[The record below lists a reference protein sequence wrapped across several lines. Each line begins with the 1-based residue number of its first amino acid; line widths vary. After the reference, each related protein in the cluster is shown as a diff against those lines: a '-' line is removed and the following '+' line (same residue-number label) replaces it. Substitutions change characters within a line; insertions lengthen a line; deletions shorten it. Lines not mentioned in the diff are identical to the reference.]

1 MTEEKLAARVKTAR
15 IGRITGLFLA
25 VLGILA
31 VVLWLVRQPIAEMI
45 ARNLCEGQKLS
56 CQLSVTRLD
65 FGGVTLTSLEARAP
79 GGGEPALSASEVD
92 VALVWDGPFSPRA
105 SAVSGKA
112 VVVRLDLSGQRP
124 LLGDL
129 DTAVTTFTQPS
140 DAPPGPAAKLDFA
153 DITIIGKT
161 LSGQLIA
168 KAKVTATDAN
178 AIVIEATAPAASLG
192 LDGAMVSLSGG
203 ELRAVVEGE
212 KISAALNLD
221 MSRFEASG
229 SSFSDVKIDAT
240 VEQDAGVLK
249 GAGRASLGALETNG
263 AQLRNAQANGS
274 IEAAAID
281 AAAFR
286 LGQWLSK
293 VRRFE
298 LAASTGAGD
307 AMGVGWTRSELSA
320 LLQPLATGG
329 SGGDFSF
336 GAEDVRTP
344 QATAGRLEVEG
355 TILMAGEAGSAQG
368 TMHARSVTLTT
379 QQRAVIA
386 QIVTEPVA
394 AVLPAFAEAA
404 GRAIDRAA
412 QAFDLTAPWTAKAS
426 ESDTLD
432 LALGNEVR
440 LEARSGLTARLT
452 PRAGA
457 SDIVSFTSVDE
468 GSWRGAGALHL
479 TGGGAPA
486 LHLAVD
492 RAEGTPKSVV
502 LEGALSLSP
511 WRIGADSVAADLTG
525 LKFQA
530 TGASGSAAGGMKLM
544 LGGSIAGGVWKD
556 VRAEGQVSASWD
568 GDTFTA
574 NAPAGATISWA
585 EAVYGDTKFGA
596 ADIRYRPTGVLA
608 QGSGGVI
615 TGRGVLSEVVV
626 PVSSEGFTAST
637 RLGAG
642 SINWR
647 AANGVRAAFDMQPS
661 SVDLKLD
668 TEVIAIAIDD
678 IKGNLDLDRGWKVA
692 GTVAGGEVTSSATLL
707 SDLTGKFDLAGQGD
721 RLSGSLTDVVTN
733 IADALTGADKR
744 YENAKFAGGATL
756 ASGVVNFNGQVNLAE
771 SGVQIA
777 QITGRHSLADNT
789 GSLSFDRTPLIFSR
803 RTFQPFHLSPLLI
816 GPAGVTG
823 RVDIAGGASWG
834 NDQLKAHATLD
845 LRNVGFVLAA
855 AGAFE
860 GVSGRIEVA
869 DLLAMKSA
877 PGQKLTIE
885 KVTLGMPLEQ
895 GEIDFQLIGFD
906 AIRIEGAEWPFVDGY
921 IRVKPADFA
930 FASTVENVIVAQ
942 AVDWNLAALVR
953 QFEIPDLKLQGTVGG
968 DFPVVF
974 SAGSAEIDNAV
985 LASSG
990 PGVIQYG
997 GAATDA
1003 AAQNEPTTAIVMDAL
1018 KDFRFQVLKIG
1029 LDGNLAGK
1037 MILTLDML
1045 GRNPAVMNG
1054 QAFKLNISIDSELAK
1069 LVNSLT
1075 LGTDIQGAIRE
1086 TRENGQGERQ

>member
-1 MTEEKLAARVKTAR
+1 MTEEKLAAHGKRAP
-15 IGRITGLFLA
+15 IGRIAGLFLA

-31 VVLWLVRQPIAEMI
+31 AVLWFARQPIAEMV
-45 ARNLCEGQKLS
+45 ARNVCEGQSLS
-56 CQLSVTRLD
+56 CQLSITRLD
-65 FGGVTLTSLEARAP
+65 FGGVTLTNVEARAP
-79 GGGEPALSASEVD
+79 GGTEPALSASEVD
-92 VALVWDGPFSPRA
+92 VALAWDGPFSPRA

-112 VVVRLDLSGQRP
+112 VVVRLDLTGKRP

-129 DTAVTTFTQPS
+129 DQAVTAFTQPS
-140 DAPPGPAAKLDFA
+140 DAPPGPAPTLDFA
-153 DITIIGKT
+153 DITIIGET

-168 KAKVTATDAN
+168 KGKVTAADPES
-178 AIVIEATAPAASLG
+178 IVIEATAPAASLG
-192 LDGAMVSLSGG
+192 LDGATVSLSGA
-203 ELRAVVEGE
+203 ELKAVVAGE
-212 KISAALNLD
+212 KISAALKLD

-229 SSFSDVKIDAT
+229 SSFSDVKIDVT

-249 GAGRASLGALETNG
+249 GAGTASLGALEMSG
-263 AQLRNAQANGS
+263 AQLSNAQANGS

-281 AAAFR
+281 SAAFR
-286 LGQWLSK
+286 LGQWLTK
-293 VRRFE
+293 VRKFE

-307 AMGVGWTRSELSA
+307 AAGVGWMRSELSA
-320 LLQPLATGG
+320 LIQPLATGG

-336 GAEDVRTP
+336 GAEDLRTP
-344 QATAGRLEVEG
+344 QATAGALEVDG
-355 TILMAGEAGSAQG
+355 TILMAGESGSASG
-368 TMHARSVTLTT
+368 MVHARSVTLTT
-379 QQRAVIA
+379 QQRAAIA
-386 QIVTEPVA
+386 ENVAGPMA
-394 AVLPAFAEAA
+394 AVLPAFADAA

-412 QAFDLTAPWTAKAS
+412 QAFDLTAPWSAKAS

-432 LALGNEVR
+432 LALGDEV
-440 LEARSGLTARLT
+440 LLKAASGLTARLT
-452 PRAGA
+452 PRAGV
-457 SDIVSFTSVDE
+457 SDILSFTSVDE
-468 GSWRGAGALHL
+468 GSWRGAGELHL
-479 TGGGAPA
+479 SGGGGPT
-486 LHLAVD
+486 LHLDVD
-492 RAEGTPKSVV
+492 RAEGTSKSVV
-502 LEGALSLSP
+502 LEGALSLAP
-511 WRIGADSVAADLTG
+511 WRIGADSVAAELTG

-530 TGASGSAAGGMKLM
+530 TGASGSAAGGMKVM

-556 VRAEGQVSASWD
+556 VRADGQVSASWD

-574 NAPAGATISWA
+574 NAPAGAAIEWT
-585 EAVYGDTKFGA
+585 EAVYGDTRFGA
-596 ADIRYRPTGVLA
+596 AEIRYTPTGVLA
-608 QGSGGVI
+608 QGAGGSV

-626 PVSSEGFTAST
+626 PVSSDGFTASA
-637 RLGAG
+637 RLGAA

-647 AANGVRAAFDMQPS
+647 AANGMRAGFDMQPT

-678 IKGNLDLDRGWKVA
+678 IKGNLDLDRGWKVT
-692 GTVAGGEVTSSATLL
+692 GTAAGGTVTSSATLL
-707 SDLTGKFDLAGQGD
+707 SDLSGKFDITGQGD
-721 RLSGSLTDVVTN
+721 KLSGSLSDVVTH
-733 IADALTGADKR
+733 ITDAKTGAEKR
-744 YENAKFAGGATL
+744 YEEADFAGGATL
-756 ASGVVNFNGQVNLAE
+756 AAGSVDFNGRVNLAE

-777 QITGRHSLADNT
+777 QITGRHSLEDNT
-789 GSLSFDRTPLIFSR
+789 GSLTFDRTPLIFSR

-834 NDQLKAHATLD
+834 NDELKASATLD
-845 LRNVGFVLAA
+845 FRNVGFVLAA

-885 KVTLGMPLEQ
+885 KVTLGMPLEK
-895 GEIDFQLIGFD
+895 GEIDFQLIGYD
-906 AIRIEGAEWPFVDGY
+906 AIRIEGAEWPFVGGF
-921 IRVKPADFA
+921 IRVKPTDFA
-930 FASTVENVIVAQ
+930 FASTAKNVIVAQ
-942 AVDWNLAALVR
+942 AVDWNLATLVK
-953 QFEIPDLKLQGTVGG
+953 QFEIPDLKLDGTVGG

-1037 MILTLDML
+1037 MILKLDML

-1054 QAFKLNISIDSELAK
+1054 QAFQLNISIDSELAK

-1086 TRENGQGERQ
+1086 TSGNGQGERQ

>member
-1 MTEEKLAARVKTAR
+1 MTEEKLAAPGKRAR

-25 VLGILA
+25 VLGILV

-45 ARNLCEGQKLS
+45 ARNVCEGQKLS
-56 CQLSVTRLD
+56 CQLSITKLD
-65 FGGVTLTSLEARAP
+65 FGGVTLTGVEARAP
-79 GGGEPALSASEVD
+79 GGTESALSASEVD
-92 VALVWDGPFSPRA
+92 VTLVWDGPFSPRA

-112 VVVRLDLSGQRP
+112 VVVRLDLTGKRP

-129 DTAVTTFTQPS
+129 DSAVTAFTQPS
-140 DAPPGPAAKLDFA
+140 DAPAGPSPKLDFA
-153 DITIIGKT
+153 DITMIGET

-168 KAKVTATDAN
+168 KGKITATNPD

-192 LDGAMVSLSGG
+192 IDGATVALSGA
-203 ELRAVVEGE
+203 ELKAVVEGE
-212 KISAALNLD
+212 KISAVLKLD

-229 SSFSDVKIDAT
+229 SSFSDVKIDVT

-249 GAGRASLGALETNG
+249 GAGTASLGALETNG
-263 AQLRNAQANGS
+263 AQLSNAQANGS

-293 VRRFE
+293 VRKFE

-307 AMGVGWTRSELSA
+307 AMGVGWKSSELSA

-336 GAEDVRTP
+336 GAKDLRTP
-344 QATAGRLEVEG
+344 QATAGSLEVDG
-355 TILMAGEAGSAQG
+355 TILMVGEAGSAQG
-368 TMHARSVTLTT
+368 TVHARSVTLTT

-386 QIVTEPVA
+386 QNVTEPVA

-404 GRAIDRAA
+404 GNAIDRAA

-432 LALGNEVR
+432 LALGEEV
-440 LEARSGLTARLT
+440 LLKAVSGLTARLT

-457 SDIVSFTSVDE
+457 SDILSFTSAEE
-468 GSWRGAGALHL
+468 GSWRGAGELHL
-479 TGGGAPA
+479 SGGGAPT
-486 LHLAVD
+486 LHLDVD
-492 RAEGTPKSVV
+492 RAEGTSKSVV

-511 WRIGADSVAADLTG
+511 WRIGVDSVAADLTG

-530 TGASGSAAGGMKLM
+530 TGASGSAAGGMKVM
-544 LGGSIAGGVWKD
+544 LGGNIAGGVWKD
-556 VRAEGQVSASWD
+556 VRANGQVSASWD

-574 NAPAGATISWA
+574 NAPAGATIGWT
-585 EAVYGDTKFGA
+585 EAVYGDTRFGA
-596 ADIRYRPTGVLA
+596 AEIRYRPTGVLA
-608 QGSGGVI
+608 QGSGGGV
-615 TGRGVLSEVVV
+615 TGRGSLSEVVV
-626 PVSSEGFTAST
+626 PVSSEGFTASA
-637 RLGAG
+637 RLGAA

-692 GTVAGGEVTSSATLL
+692 GTVAGGEVTSSATILF
-707 SDLTGKFDLAGQGD
+707 DLTGKFDLAGQGD
-721 RLSGSLTDVVTN
+721 KLSGSLTDVATN
-733 IADALTGADKR
+733 IADALTGAEKR

-756 ASGVVNFNGQVNLAE
+756 ASGVVNFNGRVNLTE

-777 QITGRHSLADNT
+777 QITGRHSLEDNT
-789 GSLSFDRTPLIFSR
+789 GSLTFDRTPLIFAR

-823 RVDIAGGASWG
+823 RIDIAGGASWG
-834 NDQLKAHATLD
+834 NDQLKASATLD

-885 KVTLGMPLEQ
+885 KVTLGMPLEK

-906 AIRIEGAEWPFVDGY
+906 AIRIERAEWPFVDGY
-921 IRVKPADFA
+921 IRVKPTDFT
-930 FASTVENVIVAQ
+930 FASTAENVVVAQ
-942 AVDWNLAALVR
+942 AIDWNLATLVKR
-953 QFEIPDLKLQGTVGG
+953 FEIPDLKLEGTVGG

-1018 KDFRFQVLKIG
+1018 KNFRFQVLKIG

-1054 QAFKLNISIDSELAK
+1054 QAFQLNISIDSELAK

-1075 LGTDIQGAIRE
+1075 LGTDIRSAIGQNSG
-1086 TRENGQGERQ
+1086 NGQGERQ